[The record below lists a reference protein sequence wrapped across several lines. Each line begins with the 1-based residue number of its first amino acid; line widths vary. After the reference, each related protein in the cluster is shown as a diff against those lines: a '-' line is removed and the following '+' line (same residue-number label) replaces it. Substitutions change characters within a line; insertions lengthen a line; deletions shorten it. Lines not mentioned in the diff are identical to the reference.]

1 MRTTATQLVTQ
12 FTCPFLRYVSYEM
25 KEPLPVWG
33 TRRRFGNV
41 IHALVRD
48 LITPLIAAIGA
59 QPDFGSLA
67 FTVNRARFRYGDVI
81 DATLEFLIIAAVVYF
96 LVVAPMNRL
105 LALRRGPERPTI
117 RQCSECL
124 SEIPREAR
132 RCSYCTSPQV
142 PEPV

>member
-1 MRTTATQLVTQ
+1 MLKLLEDFKAFV
-12 FTCPFLRYVSYEM
+12 LRGNVID
-25 KEPLPVWG
+25 LAIAVIIG
-33 TRRRFGNV
+33 VAFGNV

-105 LALRRGPERPTI
+105 LALRRGPERPTT

>member
-1 MRTTATQLVTQ
+1 MPKLLEDFKAFV
-12 FTCPFLRYVSYEM
+12 LRGNVID
-25 KEPLPVWG
+25 LAIAVIIG
-33 TRRRFGNV
+33 VAFGNV

-105 LALRRGPERPTI
+105 LALRRGPERPTT

-124 SEIPREAR
+124 SEIPRE
-132 RCSYCTSPQV
+132 
-142 PEPV
+142 

>member
-1 MRTTATQLVTQ
+1 MLKLLEDFKAFV
-12 FTCPFLRYVSYEM
+12 LRGNVID
-25 KEPLPVWG
+25 LAIAVIIG
-33 TRRRFGNV
+33 VAFGNV

-67 FTVNRARFRYGDVI
+67 FTMNRARFRYGDVI

-105 LALRRGPERPTI
+105 LALRRGPERPTT